1 MHSKQKETRR
11 KWFYLLHTLSAVF
24 EICVLR
30 YLSCSV
36 SIVSVFVCTLE
47 VGQQYSL
54 NVLFVAVY
62 FFRAHLC
69 LA

>member
-1 MHSKQKETRR
+1 
-11 KWFYLLHTLSAVF
+11 
-24 EICVLR
+24 VLR